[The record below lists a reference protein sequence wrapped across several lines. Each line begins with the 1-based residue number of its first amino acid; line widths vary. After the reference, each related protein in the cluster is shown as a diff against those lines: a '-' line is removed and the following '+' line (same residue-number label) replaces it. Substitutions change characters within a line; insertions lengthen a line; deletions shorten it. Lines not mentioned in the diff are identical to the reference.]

1 MKKFKLTQENM
12 DRLSILESLQSIAD
26 HDRKDGN
33 EYGFELINQRITNSL
48 QALGLSRRVARDMGW
63 DF

>member
-1 MKKFKLTQENM
+1 MKKFELTQENM

-26 HDRKDGN
+26 RDRKDGN
-33 EYGFELINQRITNSL
+33 EYGFELINQRINNSL
-48 QALGLSRRVARDMGW
+48 QSLGLSRRVARDMGW

>member
-1 MKKFKLTQENM
+1 MKNFELTQENM
-12 DRLSILESLQSIAD
+12 DRLSILESLQTIAD
-26 HDRKDGN
+26 RDRKDGN
-33 EYGFELINQRITNSL
+33 EYGFESINQRITNSL